1 MIFFF
6 LCAVESPW
14 SSSTVF
20 WWIVLK
26 CKKCFS
32 ASASIHLLTWAIY
45 IPSITESAKK
55 NLCCSFQ
62 KWQNS
67 EVFKVRRSE
76 KKTLDEEKRKNFK
89 KRYKHFRVL
98 EWLCRLHHSE
108 TTSMTVGP
116 WARWIEIRRSK
127 VLRWDDVAIETNK
140 CFRLALTHTHG
151 AVVNEPDYTEW
162 LSPLLNTDTG
172 FLKRF
177 K

>member
-1 MIFFF
+1 MFFSERQHPS
-6 LCAVESPW
+6 VN
-14 SSSTVF
+14 
-20 WWIVLK
+20 
-26 CKKCFS
+26 
-32 ASASIHLLTWAIY
+32 WAIY

-76 KKTLDEEKRKNFK
+76 KKKPWSKKKGNFK

>member
-1 MIFFF
+1 MLLKSMNHDFFF
-6 LCAVESPW
+6 FFCAVESPW

-76 KKTLDEEKRKNFK
+76 KKKPWSKKKGNFK

-140 CFRLALTHTHG
+140 CFRLALTHTHT
-151 AVVNEPDYTEW
+151 A
-162 LSPLLNTDTG
+162 L
-172 FLKRF
+172 
-177 K
+177 